1 MIKSTRM
8 PQTNR
13 KISATKLVL
22 LLCSSM
28 TVMAGATIAPALP
41 LIESYF
47 ENTANVEMLTRF
59 VFTIPALF
67 IVLFG
72 PVVGFL
78 TDRYG
83 RKSVLASSL
92 LLYGI
97 SGSAG
102 LYLDSMTSL
111 LVSRALL
118 GVAVAGVLT
127 CTTTLIA
134 DYFYGRER
142 EAFMGKQAAFMGLGG
157 IVFLLAGGALAT
169 LSWRGPFAVYL
180 SAILVLPMVLL
191 WIYEPDRKAIT
202 AENQEQSTQTIPWKN
217 INALYLLAITGMVL
231 FYLIPVQLPFYLKE
245 IADSTPPQIGMAI
258 AWFTM
263 CSAVASVLYPKIRRK
278 LSYSAIY
285 FLLFILIGI
294 GYMSLGLINDYQS
307 ALGTLILSGLGFGLF
322 MPNINIMLTKLAPE
336 HVRGRIVGGLT
347 TCLFLG
353 QFISPIAAQPFISH
367 TGLGGM
373 FGAYTSAAIFS
384 LLLALIFL
392 IPKNPFSFDSA
403 SR

>member
-1 MIKSTRM
+1 
-8 PQTNR
+8 
-13 KISATKLVL
+13 
-22 LLCSSM
+22 M

-47 ENTANVEMLTRF
+47 KEIENIEMLTRF

-72 PVVGFL
+72 PVVGFFA
-78 TDRYG
+78 DKFG
-83 RKSVLASSL
+83 RKSVLVSSL
-92 LLYGI
+92 ILYGI

-102 LYLDSMTSL
+102 LYLDSMISL

-134 DYFYGRER
+134 DYFTGKER

-157 IVFLLAGGALAT
+157 IVFLLAGGLLAT

-180 SAILVLPMVLL
+180 SAILVLPLVIKF
-191 WIYEPDRKAIT
+191 IYEPDRKIIAD
-202 AENQEQSTQTIPWKN
+202 EKQSQSAQAIPWRS
-217 INALYLLAITGMVL
+217 INLLYLLSTTGMVL
-231 FYLIPVQLPFYLKE
+231 FYLVPVQLPFYLKE
-245 IADSTPPQIGMAI
+245 IADSPPTQIGMAI

-285 FLLFILIGI
+285 FILFILIGM
-294 GYMSLGLINDYQS
+294 GYMALGLIDNFPK
-307 ALGTLILSGLGFGLF
+307 ALGALVLSGLGFGLF
-322 MPNINIMLTKLAPE
+322 MPNINIMMTKLAPE

-384 LLLALIFL
+384 FLLALIFL
-392 IPKNPFSFDSA
+392 IPKKALKSD
-403 SR
+403 R